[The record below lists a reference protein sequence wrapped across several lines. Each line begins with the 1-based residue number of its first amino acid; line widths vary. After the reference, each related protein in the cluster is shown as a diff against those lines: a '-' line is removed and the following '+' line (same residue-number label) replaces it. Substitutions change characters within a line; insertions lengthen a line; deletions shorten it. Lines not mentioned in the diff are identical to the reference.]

1 MKIAINDK
9 SMEKSE
15 TLNKSDVTG
24 VPSNANDPKVDSG
37 VQHDVQGS
45 EKSGPAPSAGETA
58 GYAGSDVTGGDLTA
72 HQDAGAAMDAS
83 VAQRGAEQEMWAQQN
98 AGEVAQQ
105 TVDLKPDASH
115 PESGL
120 PTNADG
126 KENTGGAN
134 AMDDDTQKKT
144 MNDDN
149 LNDAGSAQSS
159 SAPTSSVSDET
170 PRAATENDERFLRAV
185 AELENF
191 KRQSA
196 RREQEARER
205 ASRNVIEDLLPVL
218 DNFERALEAARTA
231 RDVEGVRMGIE
242 FIAQQLRDALKGH
255 GVESIESLG
264 QKFDPL
270 KHDAL
275 EEVVGSEQ
283 PEGTILSEA
292 QRGYT
297 YKGQVLR
304 PSRVRVAGK

>member
-1 MKIAINDK
+1 MMSNNFSPDDDNHF
-9 SMEKSE
+9 SE
-15 TLNKSDVTG
+15 SSTPLDDATFDE
-24 VPSNANDPKVDSG
+24 A
-37 VQHDVQGS
+37 
-45 EKSGPAPSAGETA
+45 APSDKAQG
-58 GYAGSDVTGGDLTA
+58 GSV
-72 HQDAGAAMDAS
+72 GAAGVGD
-83 VAQRGAEQEMWAQQN
+83 EM
-98 AGEVAQQ
+98 
-105 TVDLKPDASH
+105 
-115 PESGL
+115 
-120 PTNADG
+120 
-126 KENTGGAN
+126 
-134 AMDDDTQKKT
+134 
-144 MNDDN
+144 
-149 LNDAGSAQSS
+149 
-159 SAPTSSVSDET
+159 

-191 KRQSA
+191 KRQAA

-231 RDVEGVRMGIE
+231 KDVEGVRTGIE

-275 EEVVGSEQ
+275 EEVAGSEH

-297 YKGQVLR
+297 FKGQILR